1 MSNARNLANLLGTD
15 TKIKTADIAD
25 EVFNS
30 NRNLVINGA
39 MQVSQ
44 RGTSDTGVHASG
56 YYSCDRFSVYYNAE
70 DELRNTI
77 TQASDGP
84 DGFANSFKIETTTAE
99 SAVAS
104 DERLYVM
111 YKAEAQDL
119 QSLGFGT
126 SAAEKTT
133 LSFYVKS
140 SVTGTYAVSLYQ
152 SDGNDLIGSTYT
164 INSANTWERKT
175 ITFAGNTAA
184 AVADDNGIGIIVYFG
199 IMLGSD
205 WTSGSNTSWAEFA
218 SANFFAGH
226 AQNGVATT
234 ANATWQITGVQ
245 WELGEQATPFE
256 HRSFAD
262 ELARCQRYYWQVAGQ
277 NQIVGQG
284 FYYSTSEFD
293 CIVDLPQTMRA
304 SPTFTPSNNS
314 GDFNIAYTT
323 DLFDTWSGIQFFD
336 GTRVNIYATSGVSG
350 TKGDSSYVRLMNST
364 SKVQFDAEL

>member
-1 MSNARNLANLLGTD
+1 MSKAAELAALIGSQS
-15 TKIKTADIAD
+15 AQ
-25 EVFNS
+25 S

-56 YYSCDRFSVYYNAE
+56 YYSCDRFSVFYSAE

-104 DERLYVM
+104 DERFYVM

-119 QSLGFGT
+119 QSLAFGT
-126 SAAEKTT
+126 SAAKKTT

-152 SDGNDLIGSTYT
+152 TDGNDVISDTYT

-184 AVADDNGIGIIVYFG
+184 AIADDNSVGITVYFG
-199 IMLGSD
+199 IMLGSNY
-205 WTSGSNTSWAEFA
+205 TSGSNSSWAEY
-218 SANFFAGH
+218 SNANFFAGH

-234 ANATWQITGVQ
+234 TNATWQITGVQ

-256 HRSFAD
+256 HRSYAD
-262 ELARCQRYYWQVAGQ
+262 ELERCKRYYQRTTNAGNAYTNLSVVGCYSTGTDQRGTIPFTTEMRTGPALSTSGNLMVLGLGGGLASISAGDGISTHHAGIRVNTNSNLTAGQVAILRG
-277 NQIVGQG
+277 
-284 FYYSTSEFD
+284 
-293 CIVDLPQTMRA
+293 
-304 SPTFTPSNNS
+304 NN
-314 GDFNIAYTT
+314 DTT
-323 DLFDTWSGIQFFD
+323 AHI
-336 GTRVNIYATSGVSG
+336 
-350 TKGDSSYVRLMNST
+350 
-364 SKVQFDAEL
+364 QFDAEL